1 MDAADQPRRGAS
13 QPLSVKHRAGQAKQR
28 LGSVMIFLAWA
39 PERSPAPFPL
49 RHAGLRH
56 DRPLTQAQRVAAE
69 LLRTQ
74 GPKHQRLRLR
84 HRRRP
89 RLRSA
94 TGRRYAVSITHS
106 DGLVLVA
113 WASGFGIRLGVDCE
127 RDRRNPKARLAQR
140 LPWEEGRGPYG
151 KLTGNWTAL
160 EAALKADGR
169 GLSGLGRLGATANPW
184 RLTRSPP
191 GVGTVRLAP
200 VNRGPAGFVLTLAL
214 GRDGP

>member
-94 TGRRYAVSITHS
+94 TGRRYAISITHS

>member
-1 MDAADQPRRGAS
+1 M
-13 QPLSVKHRAGQAKQR
+13 KHRAGQAKQR

-74 GPKHQRLRLR
+74 GPRHQRLRLR

-214 GRDGP
+214 GRDRP

>member
-1 MDAADQPRRGAS
+1 M
-13 QPLSVKHRAGQAKQR
+13 KHRAGQAKQR
-28 LGSVMIFLAWA
+28 LGSVIIFLAWA

-214 GRDGP
+214 GRDEP

>member
-1 MDAADQPRRGAS
+1 M
-13 QPLSVKHRAGQAKQR
+13 KHRAGQAKQR

-200 VNRGPAGFVLTLAL
+200 VHRGPAGFVLTLAL

>member
-1 MDAADQPRRGAS
+1 M
-13 QPLSVKHRAGQAKQR
+13 KHRAGQAKQR
-28 LGSVMIFLAWA
+28 LGSVTIFLAWA
-39 PERSPAPFPL
+39 PERSPAPFPS
-49 RHAGLRH
+49 RRAGLRH
-56 DRPLTQAQRVAAE
+56 DRPLTQAQRVAAG

-169 GLSGLGRLGATANPW
+169 GLSGLGRLGATADPW
-184 RLTRSPP
+184 RLTRSTP
-191 GVGTVRLAP
+191 GEGTVRLAP
-200 VNRGPAGFVLTLAL
+200 VHRGPAGFVLTLAL
-214 GRDGP
+214 GQDGP

>member
-1 MDAADQPRRGAS
+1 M
-13 QPLSVKHRAGQAKQR
+13 KHRAGQARQR
-28 LGSVMIFLAWA
+28 LGSVTLFLAWA
-39 PERSPAPFPL
+39 PEGSPAPFL
-49 RHAGLRH
+49 SRRAGLRH
-56 DRPLTQAQRVAAE
+56 DRPLTQAQRVAAG
-69 LLRTQ
+69 LLSTQ

-113 WASGFGIRLGVDCE
+113 WAAGLGLRLGVDCE
-127 RDRRNPKARLAQR
+127 RDRRNPRASLAKR
-140 LPWEEGRGPYG
+140 LPWATGQEPYG
-151 KLTGNWTAL
+151 RLTANWTAL

-169 GLSGLGRLGATANPW
+169 GLSGLGRLGTTPNPW
-184 RLTRSPP
+184 RLTRSAP
-191 GVGTVRLAP
+191 GMGTLRLAP
-200 VNRGPAGFVLTLAL
+200 VHRGPTGFVVTLAL

>member
-1 MDAADQPRRGAS
+1 M
-13 QPLSVKHRAGQAKQR
+13 KHRAGQAKQR
-28 LGSVMIFLAWA
+28 LGSVIIFLAWA

>member
-1 MDAADQPRRGAS
+1 MR
-13 QPLSVKHRAGQAKQR
+13 HRAGQGKQR
-28 LGSVMIFLAWA
+28 LGSVNIFLAWA
-39 PERSPAPFPL
+39 PEQSPAPFPA
-49 RHAGLRH
+49 RRAGLRH
-56 DRPLTQAQRVAAE
+56 DRPLAQAQRVTAG
-69 LLRTQ
+69 LLRAL

-113 WASGFGIRLGVDCE
+113 WAAGLGLRLGVDCE
-127 RDRRNPKARLAQR
+127 RDRRNPKARLAKR
-140 LPWEEGRGPYG
+140 LPWAEGQGPYG

-169 GLSGLGRLGATANPW
+169 GLSGLGRLRATANPW
-184 RLTRSPP
+184 RLTRTAP
-191 GVGTVRLAP
+191 GTGTVQLAP
-200 VNRGPAGFVLTLAL
+200 VHRGPAGFVITLAL

>member
-106 DGLVLVA
+106 DRLVLVA

>member
-1 MDAADQPRRGAS
+1 
-13 QPLSVKHRAGQAKQR
+13 
-28 LGSVMIFLAWA
+28 MIFLAWA
-39 PERSPAPFPL
+39 PERSPAPFPM
-49 RHAGLRH
+49 RRAGLRH

>member
-56 DRPLTQAQRVAAE
+56 DRPLTQAQRVAAA

-74 GPKHQRLRLR
+74 GPRHQRLRLR

>member
-1 MDAADQPRRGAS
+1 M
-13 QPLSVKHRAGQAKQR
+13 KHRAGQAKQR

>member
-56 DRPLTQAQRVAAE
+56 DRPLTQAQRVAAG